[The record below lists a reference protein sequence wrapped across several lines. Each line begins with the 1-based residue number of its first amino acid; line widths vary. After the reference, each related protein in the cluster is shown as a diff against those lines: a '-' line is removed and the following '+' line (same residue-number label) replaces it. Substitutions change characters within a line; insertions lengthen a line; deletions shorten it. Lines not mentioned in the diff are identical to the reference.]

1 MISYDRNKSSSLLVW
16 GGALAV
22 GACLGGGLWWY
33 QNESIAHGEGAVGAV
48 SEVSASSQAAPAIQA
63 LQNLEVPP
71 QVLPDG
77 RPEDFSPEDW
87 KALQDTVGKAPNAAQ
102 EMQRVAG
109 YLRFQRGFTQWQE
122 LQENSASPKER
133 HALAQ
138 KLLDSVP
145 ERLKQSEVTMGEAL
159 MLAAALYN
167 DLEPDENARSVKLD
181 QFRIQLEA
189 VAPKPDQAAEMRE
202 ANCLADYKSREA
214 IIQQEYLSRPEGQRD
229 HKKFEADLDAA
240 HKAVYS
246 GTACGS

>member
-16 GGALAV
+16 GGALLV
-22 GACLGGGLWWY
+22 GALLGGGIWWY
-33 QNESIAHGEGAVGAV
+33 QGDAPLGSESSTGVVAPGGV
-48 SEVSASSQAAPAIQA
+48 ASPAAPAIQA

-71 QVLPDG
+71 KVLPDG

-87 KALQDTVGKAPNAAQ
+87 KALQDTVGKAPNAAK
-102 EMQRVAG
+102 EMQRVAD

-145 ERLKQSEVTMGEAL
+145 ERLKQSEVTLGEAL

-167 DLEPDENARSVKLD
+167 DLEPDENARSAKID